1 MRTAGRQPRILLTN
15 VKQLELLLT
24 RQQDIQ
30 LFADARLD
38 YLVFDEAHTFTGALG
53 AETACL
59 VRRLRAFCGV
69 ERNQTTC
76 VATSATIVDDRDPE
90 AARSFA
96 GRFFGVPADAVMTV
110 GEDYEQEVWAE
121 PRFVPADPGEDAAPI
136 LDRCV
141 LAVDEENDPDTA
153 VRAAYRALSGD
164 ELPQGDWPE
173 CTPCCTVAERT
184 GVPAQRRVGSPKS
197 TRRIAARTG
206 TARRAAR
213 YGSRN
218 PCLVDARCRGAQA

>member
-1 MRTAGRQPRILLTN
+1 M
-15 VKQLELLLT
+15 
-24 RQQDIQ
+24 
-30 LFADARLD
+30 
-38 YLVFDEAHTFTGALG
+38 FDEAHTFTGALG

-59 VRRLRAFCGV
+59 IRRLRAFCGV
-69 ERNQTTC
+69 EGNQTTC

-96 GRFFGVPADAVMTV
+96 GRFFGVPADAVTTV

-141 LAVDEENDPDTA
+141 LAVDEEKDPDTA

-164 ELPQGDWPE
+164 EF
-173 CTPCCTVAERT
+173 
-184 GVPAQRRVGSPKS
+184 
-197 TRRIAARTG
+197 AARATG
-206 TARRAAR
+206 PMRSTLHCRGTNWCSGSMKSWAPQEHSPNCRPALERVARRPVMEAE
-213 YGSRN
+213 N
-218 PCLVDARCRGAQA
+218 PCLV